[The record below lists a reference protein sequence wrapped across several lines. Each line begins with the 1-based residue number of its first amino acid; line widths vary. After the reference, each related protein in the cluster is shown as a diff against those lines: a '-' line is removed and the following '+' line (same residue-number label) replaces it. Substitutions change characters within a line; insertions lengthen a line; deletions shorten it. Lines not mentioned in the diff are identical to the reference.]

1 VKVKKVRRKM
11 AEEKRR
17 RKRRWKGLETL

>member
-1 VKVKKVRRKM
+1 MKGYLPVKVKKVRRKM

-17 RKRRWKGLETL
+17 RKRR